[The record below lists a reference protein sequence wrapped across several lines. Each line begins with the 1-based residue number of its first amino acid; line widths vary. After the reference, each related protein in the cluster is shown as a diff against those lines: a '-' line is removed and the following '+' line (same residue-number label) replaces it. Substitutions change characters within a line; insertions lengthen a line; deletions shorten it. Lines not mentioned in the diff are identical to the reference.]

1 MALTTRQR
9 IDIFL
14 SEQDR
19 EEEFSSSYLDMM
31 AEDAEAIVCHYRN
44 TDVIEQKYVPV
55 AAKIA
60 NYWIEK
66 LGYMGASNLSE
77 NGVSRTYETG
87 DIPNSLLRQI
97 TPVAVVID

>member
-19 EEEFSSSYLDMM
+19 GEEFSSSYLDMI
-31 AEDAEAIVCHYRN
+31 AEDAESVINYYRH
-44 TDVIEQKYVPV
+44 TDSLEPEYAAL

-60 NYWIEK
+60 IYWIEK
-66 LGYMGASNLSE
+66 LGYQGASSLSE

-87 DIPNSLLRQI
+87 DVPNSILRQI
-97 TPVAVVID
+97 APAAVVVG